1 MENQED
7 NMERRTMQNNN
18 GVTRSLSHVWDD
30 LDYEWKSWLIPI
42 FMGINVLIFL
52 VMMFINNCPSHNNIT
67 INGRSCVW
75 SFLGR
80 FSFHPLHYNPLLG
93 PGPHTLMKMGA
104 ITWSAVVQHHQG
116 WRLFISIWLHT
127 GLIHLLINML
137 SLFFVG
143 THLEQKFGFL
153 KIGTIYLLAGI
164 GGNMTSCLFYPKH
177 ICVGPT
183 SALLG
188 LIGSMFADLVTNLT
202 IYNNKVLAGLTIL
215 LMFVINLVITVVPHP
230 HNAGPIGGFIIGILL
245 GFILLPRPVVGWHH
259 LYDHSTNSKFKP
271 HQYVF
276 GITSLVILVIGF
288 ILGLI
293 MLFRT

>member
-93 PGPHTLMKMGA
+93 PGPHTYVTLD
-104 ITWSAVVQHHQG
+104 IYTIFN
-116 WRLFISIWLHT
+116 LFCI
-127 GLIHLLINML
+127 
-137 SLFFVG
+137 
-143 THLEQKFGFL
+143 
-153 KIGTIYLLAGI
+153 
-164 GGNMTSCLFYPKH
+164 CFY
-177 ICVGPT
+177 
-183 SALLG
+183 
-188 LIGSMFADLVTNLT
+188 F
-202 IYNNKVLAGLTIL
+202 
-215 LMFVINLVITVVPHP
+215 
-230 HNAGPIGGFIIGILL
+230 
-245 GFILLPRPVVGWHH
+245 
-259 LYDHSTNSKFKP
+259 
-271 HQYVF
+271 
-276 GITSLVILVIGF
+276 
-288 ILGLI
+288 
-293 MLFRT
+293 